1 MNKPKEIILMA
12 KLDYWP
18 KQWAALVAWFQ
29 NFHAQLT
36 THQATLG
43 ITAGQLSEVAADR
56 DLVISMN
63 DACNNSDN
71 YARECTAFREAVVNS
86 PLGTGMPAAPT
97 LPPALIVALGALAA
111 TQPRTRRLVN
121 QIKAHTN
128 YTLAI
133 GQSLGIIGAEAAP
146 QDVRI
151 DSATPLTGSIVE
163 LNLFLAGFGTVAV
176 RARRGGGA
184 FEQIGI
190 SNQEIFTD
198 SRAPLVAGQ
207 PETREYQVQAYQNN
221 QYVGPSSPIVAVV
234 TLP

>member
-1 MNKPKEIILMA
+1 MPKQ
-12 KLDYWP
+12 DYWP
-18 KQWAALVAWFQ
+18 ASWAALVAFFQ
-29 NFHAQLT
+29 NLHAQLT

-43 ITAGQLSEVAADR
+43 ITAGQLLEVAADR
-56 DLVISMN
+56 DLVIAMN
-63 DACNNSDN
+63 DACNNSDA
-71 YARECTAFREAVVNS
+71 YAKECTAFREAVVNS
-86 PLGTGMPAAPT
+86 TIGTGMPAAPT
-97 LPPALIVALGALAA
+97 LPPAVVIALGALAA
-111 TQPRTRRLVN
+111 TQARTRRLVN
-121 QIKAHTN
+121 QVKAHN
-128 YTLAI
+128 AYTQAI

-146 QDVRI
+146 QNVGI

-190 SNQEIFTD
+190 STQEIFTD

-207 PETREYQVQAYQNN
+207 PETREYQVQAHQNN
-221 QYVGPSSPIVAVV
+221 QLVGPSSPIVAVV

>member
-1 MNKPKEIILMA
+1 MPKI
-12 KLDYWP
+12 DWWP
-18 KQWAALVAWFQ
+18 SQWAALVAWFQ

-43 ITAGQLSEVAADR
+43 ITAGQLTEVANDR
-56 DLVISMN
+56 DLVITMN
-63 DACNNSDN
+63 DACNNSDA
-71 YARECTAFREAVVNS
+71 YAQECTAFREAVVNS
-86 PLGTGMPAAPT
+86 TIGTSLPAAPT
-97 LPPALIVALGALAA
+97 LPPQLTIPLGALAA
-111 TQPRTRRLVN
+111 TQARTRRLVN
-121 QIKAHTN
+121 QVKAHNN
-128 YTLAI
+128 YTEAI
-133 GQSLGIIGAEAAP
+133 GQSLGIIGAEGAP
-146 QDVRI
+146 QDVKI

-176 RARRGGGA
+176 RSRRGGGA

-190 SNQEIFTD
+190 SNQETFTD

-221 QYVGPSSPIVAVV
+221 QTVGPSSPIVAVV